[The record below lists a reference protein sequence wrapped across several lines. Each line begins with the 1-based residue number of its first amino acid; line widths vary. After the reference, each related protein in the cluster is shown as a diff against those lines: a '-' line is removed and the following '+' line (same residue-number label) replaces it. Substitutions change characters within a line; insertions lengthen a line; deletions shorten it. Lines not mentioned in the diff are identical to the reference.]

1 MSCKI
6 VKIHKRTRHEINNV
20 LITGATG
27 YVGCEVVKQLK
38 KSEKK
43 VTALGRTVPK
53 EEINFIQADLTDQEE
68 LKQALKD
75 KSFDC
80 IIHLA
85 SLPGDTGNPL
95 QMVKVNINGCQNIL
109 EFARESK
116 VKRFVLASSLSAY
129 EWYPGTK
136 FNPPDYL
143 PVNEKHP
150 CRPKDMYST
159 TKYMQELLALTYYY
173 QYKVPVTII
182 RLTAVVGPGGKGG
195 GRSWRKFAESLA
207 EGKRIQIPHFN
218 SNELCHYVDKR
229 DVARM
234 FIAAAEHPKATGE
247 IFNCAG
253 PEPIRGFEFAA
264 IVKELV
270 SGIKIEYG
278 FPWSMAQGKELS
290 LDMTRA
296 EKLIGFKPIYTMTD
310 TIKSIKNWVDSGGL
324 EKETAK
330 KESFEGGVVTN

>member
-1 MSCKI
+1 MK
-6 VKIHKRTRHEINNV
+6 NV
-20 LITGATG
+20 LVTGATG
-27 YVGCEVVKQLK
+27 FVGCEVVKQLK
-38 KSEKK
+38 KLGEK

-53 EEINFIQADLTDQEE
+53 EEINFFQADLTDQEG

-75 KSFDC
+75 RSFDC
-80 IIHLA
+80 IMHLA

-143 PVNEKHP
+143 PVDEKYP

-159 TKYMQELLALTYYY
+159 TKRMQELLTLTYYY
-173 QYKVPVTII
+173 QYKVPVTIL
-182 RLTAVVGPGGKGG
+182 RLTAVVGPEGKGG

-207 EGKRIQIPHFN
+207 KGKKIQIPHFYAE
-218 SNELCHYVDKR
+218 ELCHYVDIR

-234 FIAAAEHPKATGE
+234 FIVAAEHPKAIGE

-270 SGIKIEYG
+270 PDIKIEYG
-278 FPWSMAQGKELS
+278 FPWSMAQGGEMAI
-290 LDMTRA
+290 DMTKA
-296 EKLIGFKPIYTMTD
+296 EKLINFKPHFALVD
-310 TIKSIKNWVDSGGL
+310 TIKNIKEWVDSGGL
-324 EKETAK
+324 DK
-330 KESFEGGVVTN
+330 

>member
-1 MSCKI
+1 MK
-6 VKIHKRTRHEINNV
+6 NV
-20 LITGATG
+20 LVTGATG
-27 YVGCEVVKQLK
+27 FVGSEVVRQLK
-38 KSEKK
+38 EAGKK
-43 VTALGRTVPK
+43 VTGLDYTISK
-53 EEINFIQADLTDQEE
+53 EKIPFIHVDLTDQKA
-68 LKQALKD
+68 LKKALKD

-80 IIHLA
+80 IMHLA

-95 QMVKVNINGCQNIL
+95 QMVKVNINGCQNVL

-143 PVNEKHP
+143 PVDEKHP

-159 TKYMQELLALTYYY
+159 TKRMQELLAMTYYY
-173 QYKVPVTII
+173 QYEVPVTIL

-195 GRSWRKFAESLA
+195 GRSWREFAESLA
-207 EGKRIQIPHFN
+207 EGKRIQIPHFTPE
-218 SNELCHYVDKR
+218 ELCHYVDIR

-234 FIAAAEHPKATGE
+234 FIVVAEHPKAIGE

-253 PEPIRGFEFAA
+253 PEPIRGLEFGT

-270 SGIKIEYG
+270 PDIKVEYG

-290 LDMTRA
+290 LDMTKA
-296 EKLIGFKPIYTMTD
+296 EKLINFKPKYTMVE
-310 TIKSIKNWVDSGGL
+310 TIKSIKEWIDLGGL
-324 EKETAK
+324 EKEAVK
-330 KESFEGGVVTN
+330 KESFEDGVIEN

>member
-1 MSCKI
+1 MD
-6 VKIHKRTRHEINNV
+6 NV
-20 LITGATG
+20 LVTGATG

-38 KSEKK
+38 KLEKK
-43 VTALGRTVPK
+43 VTALGRTFPK
-53 EEINFIQADLTDQEE
+53 EEISFIQADITDQEE
-68 LKQALKD
+68 LKKALKG

-80 IIHLA
+80 ILHLA

-116 VKRFVLASSLSAY
+116 TKRFILASSLSAY
-129 EWYPGTK
+129 EWFPGTK

-143 PVNEKHP
+143 PVDEKHP

-173 QYKVPVTII
+173 QYKVPVII
-182 RLTAVVGPGGKGG
+182 LRLTAVVGPGGKGG

-207 EGKRIQIPHFN
+207 EGKRIQIPHFIPE
-218 SNELCHYVDKR
+218 ELCHYIDIR

-234 FIAAAEHPKATGE
+234 FIAAAEHPKAIGE

-264 IVKELV
+264 IVKELL
-270 SGIKIEYG
+270 SDIKVEYG
-278 FPWSMAQGKELS
+278 FPWSMAQGKEMA
-290 LDMTRA
+290 LDMTKA
-296 EKLIGFKPIYTMTD
+296 EKLINFKPKYTMVE
-310 TIKSIKNWVDSGGL
+310 TIKSIKEWVDSGGL
-324 EKETAK
+324 EKEPEK
-330 KESFEGGVVTN
+330 KESFEDGVAEN